1 MRARIADRSGLRLF
15 RAIVKA
21 QGGDVRVVDEPDR
34 LARAKL
40 ARGIASP
47 RDGFVSRLDARR
59 IGHAGVLVGAGRA
72 YKEQELDYGAGLAL
86 VKKVGD
92 RVRRGETLA
101 VLHAADGARLDAGE
115 REYRAALEISS
126 RAPRRAPTNMAKLYV
141 SDHPLVQDKLA
152 RLRDKSTAPEDFR
165 GLMAEVALLLGGE
178 VLKGVRTRKSSVQT
192 PLKSSPAVVLDQPL
206 AFVAVLRAGL
216 GMTPGLLQLAPKAA
230 IGHIGLYRNEET
242 LNPVR
247 YYVRLPKR
255 LSEHF
260 VVLCDPMLATGG
272 SASESIHILKTDG
285 AKQIALL
292 TLLSSKRGVERIQRD
307 HPDVPVFTAA
317 VDAVLNSKGY
327 IVPGLGDAGDRL
339 FNT

>member
-1 MRARIADRSGLRLF
+1 M
-15 RAIVKA
+15 
-21 QGGDVRVVDEPDR
+21 P
-34 LARAKL
+34 
-40 ARGIASP
+40 
-47 RDGFVSRLDARR
+47 
-59 IGHAGVLVGAGRA
+59 
-72 YKEQELDYGAGLAL
+72 
-86 VKKVGD
+86 
-92 RVRRGETLA
+92 
-101 VLHAADGARLDAGE
+101 
-115 REYRAALEISS
+115 
-126 RAPRRAPTNMAKLYV
+126 KLYV

-152 RLRDKSTAPEDFR
+152 RLRDKTTAPEDFR
-165 GLMAEVALLLGGE
+165 RLMAEVAMIIGAE
-178 VLKGVRTRKSSVQT
+178 VLKGVRTRKATVQT
-192 PLKSSPAVVLDQPL
+192 PLKPSPAVVLDQPL

-216 GMTPGLLQLAPKAA
+216 GMTPGLLELAPKAA

-247 YYVRLPKR
+247 YYVRLPKK

-292 TLLSSKRGVERIQRD
+292 TLLASKRGVERIHRD

-317 VDAVLNSKGY
+317 VDAVLNDKGY

>member
-1 MRARIADRSGLRLF
+1 M
-15 RAIVKA
+15 
-21 QGGDVRVVDEPDR
+21 P
-34 LARAKL
+34 
-40 ARGIASP
+40 
-47 RDGFVSRLDARR
+47 
-59 IGHAGVLVGAGRA
+59 
-72 YKEQELDYGAGLAL
+72 
-86 VKKVGD
+86 
-92 RVRRGETLA
+92 
-101 VLHAADGARLDAGE
+101 
-115 REYRAALEISS
+115 
-126 RAPRRAPTNMAKLYV
+126 KLYV

-152 RLRDKSTAPEDFR
+152 RLRDKATAPEDFR
-165 GLMAEVALLLGGE
+165 RLMAEVAMIIGAE
-178 VLKGVRTRKSSVQT
+178 VLKGVRTRKSTVQT
-192 PLKSSPAVVLDQPL
+192 PLKSAPAVVLDQPL

-216 GMTPGLLQLAPKAA
+216 GMTPGLLELAPKAS

-247 YYVRLPKR
+247 YYVRLPQK

-292 TLLSSKRGVERIQRD
+292 TLLASKRGVERIHRD

-317 VDAVLNSKGY
+317 VDAVLNNKGY

>member
-1 MRARIADRSGLRLF
+1 M
-15 RAIVKA
+15 
-21 QGGDVRVVDEPDR
+21 P
-34 LARAKL
+34 KL
-40 ARGIASP
+40 
-47 RDGFVSRLDARR
+47 
-59 IGHAGVLVGAGRA
+59 H
-72 YKEQELDYGAGLAL
+72 
-86 VKKVGD
+86 
-92 RVRRGETLA
+92 
-101 VLHAADGARLDAGE
+101 
-115 REYRAALEISS
+115 
-126 RAPRRAPTNMAKLYV
+126 V

-152 RLRDKSTAPEDFR
+152 RLRDKTTAPEDFR
-165 GLMAEVALLLGGE
+165 RLMAEVAMILGAE
-178 VLKGVRTRKSSVQT
+178 VLKGVRTRKATVQT
-192 PLKSSPAVVLDQPL
+192 PLKSAPAVVLDQPL

-216 GMTPGLLQLAPKAA
+216 GMTPGLLELAPKAA

-247 YYVRLPKR
+247 YYVRLPKK
-255 LSEHF
+255 LAEHF

-292 TLLSSKRGVERIQRD
+292 TLLASKRGVERIHRD

-317 VDAVLNSKGY
+317 VDAVLNAKGY

>member
-1 MRARIADRSGLRLF
+1 M
-15 RAIVKA
+15 
-21 QGGDVRVVDEPDR
+21 P
-34 LARAKL
+34 
-40 ARGIASP
+40 
-47 RDGFVSRLDARR
+47 
-59 IGHAGVLVGAGRA
+59 
-72 YKEQELDYGAGLAL
+72 
-86 VKKVGD
+86 
-92 RVRRGETLA
+92 
-101 VLHAADGARLDAGE
+101 
-115 REYRAALEISS
+115 
-126 RAPRRAPTNMAKLYV
+126 KLYV

-152 RLRDKSTAPEDFR
+152 RLRDKTTAPEDFR
-165 GLMAEVALLLGGE
+165 RLMAEVAMIIGAE
-178 VLKGVRTRKSSVQT
+178 VLKGVRTRKATVQT
-192 PLKSSPAVVLDQPL
+192 PLKPSPAVVLDQPL

-216 GMTPGLLQLAPKAA
+216 GMTPGLLELAPKAA

-247 YYVRLPKR
+247 YYVRLPKKI
-255 LSEHF
+255 SEHF

-292 TLLSSKRGVERIQRD
+292 TLLASKRGVERIHRD

-317 VDAVLNSKGY
+317 VDAVLNDKGY